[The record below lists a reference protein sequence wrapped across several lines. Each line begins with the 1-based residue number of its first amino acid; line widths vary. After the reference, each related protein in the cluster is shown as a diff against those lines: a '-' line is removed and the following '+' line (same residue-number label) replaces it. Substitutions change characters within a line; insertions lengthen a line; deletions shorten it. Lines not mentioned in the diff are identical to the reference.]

1 MRYNIRRR
9 AGSPCYNYKKGLCT
23 ILNKDQLSNNYLSS
37 DEFNSNGKIFVGIS
51 STGIYCRPICYA
63 RQPKAE
69 NRNYFNTA
77 AEAEK
82 AGFRPCLLCRPEL
95 APLIASLDSFESLAY
110 QTARYLEE
118 SCGEIIA
125 IREIARYFNCTEQYL
140 EQQFKE
146 KYNVT
151 PSEYLKTYR
160 LLLAKHLLTDT
171 NLTSEEIAK
180 AVGFNNSKN
189 LNKIFKGQYRFEPE
203 RLRRNKSLNK
213 EKSDYIT
220 LSLAYRAPYRWETLL
235 DFLAL
240 RAIPGVEMVKRGEYF
255 RTVHMLDKHDK
266 PLNGWLKVSNQP
278 EKNSLY
284 VSISNNLVSVIPKVL
299 SRVRHLF
306 DLSSDPDEVKE
317 KLSSMNQIQPNLFL
331 PGIRIPGAFNAFE
344 MVVRAVLGQQI
355 TVRAART
362 LVGRF
367 AQTFGTPLKTGVEGL
382 THTFP
387 VSETILSLGD
397 NIADHLGPIGITSR
411 RAKTILE
418 LARAIKYRTI
428 ELNFPT
434 QPEKEIEKLKE
445 IPGIGEWTAQYITMR
460 AMRWPDAFPHT
471 DYGIKKALSPRTHKE
486 ILELAESWR
495 PCRSYAAINLWN
507 SL

>member
-1 MRYNIRRR
+1 MIFKN
-9 AGSPCYNYKKGLCT
+9 KKDIYQCRNEENLD
-23 ILNKDQLSNNYLSS
+23 LNSKNS
-37 DEFNSNGKIFVGIS
+37 DGKIFIGIS
-51 STGIYCRPICYA
+51 STGIYCRPICHA

-95 APLIASLDSFESLAY
+95 APKIISLNSATSLAS
-110 QTARYLEE
+110 QIARYIEE
-118 SCGEIIA
+118 NCGNA
-125 IREIARYFNCTEQYL
+125 ITEKDLAQYFNCTEQYL

-146 KYNVT
+146 NYNVT
-151 PSEYLKTYR
+151 TSEYLKTYR
-160 LLLAKHLLTDT
+160 LLLAKQLLTDT
-171 NLTSEEIAK
+171 NLSSDEIAK
-180 AVGFNNSKN
+180 AVGFNNSQN
-189 LNKIFKGQYRFEPE
+189 LNKIFKEQYRLEPE
-203 RLRRNKSLNK
+203 RLRRKKTQNK

-240 RAIPGVEMVKRGEYF
+240 RAIPGVEMVKDEEYF
-255 RTVHMLDKHDK
+255 RTVHMLNKHGE
-266 PLNGWLKVSNQP
+266 PVYGWLKVSNRP
-278 EKNSLY
+278 EKNSLSI
-284 VSISNNLVSVIPKVL
+284 SISNNLVSVIPKVL

-306 DLSSDPDEVKE
+306 DLSSDPDEVQG
-317 KLSSMNQIQPNLFL
+317 KLSSMNQIQPDLFS

-355 TVRAART
+355 TVKAART
-362 LVGRF
+362 LVDRF
-367 AQTFGTPLKTGVEGL
+367 AQTFGILLNIGVEGL

-387 VSETILSLGD
+387 VPDTILSLGD
-397 NIADHLGPIGITSR
+397 NVADYLGPIGITSR

-418 LARAIKYRTI
+418 LARAFKYKTI

-434 QPEKEIEKLKE
+434 KPEKEIEKLKE
-445 IPGIGEWTAQYITMR
+445 IPGIGEWTAQYIAMR

-471 DYGIKKALSPRTHKE
+471 DYGIKKALSPRTDKE

>member
-1 MRYNIRRR
+1 MNKEQS
-9 AGSPCYNYKKGLCT
+9 GCNN
-23 ILNKDQLSNNYLSS
+23 LNS
-37 DEFNSNGKIFVGIS
+37 DEINSDGKIFVGIS

-69 NRNYFNTA
+69 NRNYYSSA

-82 AGFRPCLLCRPEL
+82 TGFRPCLLCRPEL
-95 APLIASLDSFESLAY
+95 APKIISLYSATSLAS
-110 QTARYLEE
+110 Q
-118 SCGEIIA
+118 
-125 IREIARYFNCTEQYL
+125 IARYFEENCGNAITEKDLAQYFICTVQCL
-140 EQQFKE
+140 EQEFKT

-160 LLLAKHLLTDT
+160 LLLAKHLFTDT
-171 NLTSEEIAK
+171 NLSSEEIAK
-180 AVGFNNSKN
+180 VVGFKSSQS
-189 LNKIFKGQYRFEPE
+189 LNKIFKEQYRLEPE
-203 RLRRNKSLNK
+203 RLRRKKTHNK
-213 EKSDYIT
+213 EKSQYII
-220 LSLAYRAPYRWETLL
+220 LSLTYIPPYRWETLL
-235 DFLAL
+235 TFLAL
-240 RAIPGVEMVKRGEYF
+240 RAIPGVEMVKGGEYF
-255 RTVHMLDKHDK
+255 RTVHIFDKHGE
-266 PLNGWLKVSNQP
+266 PVYGWLKVSNRP
-278 EKNSLY
+278 EKNSLS
-284 VSISNNLVSVIPKVL
+284 VSISINLVSVIPKIL
-299 SRVRHLF
+299 SRIRHLF
-306 DLSSDPDEVKE
+306 DLSSDPDEVQE
-317 KLSSMNQIQPNLFL
+317 KLSSMNKIQPGLFS

-418 LARAIKYRTI
+418 LARAIQYKTI
-428 ELNFPT
+428 ELKFPT
-434 QPEKEIEKLKE
+434 QPEKVIEKLKE
-445 IPGIGEWTAQYITMR
+445 IPGIGEWTAQYIAMR

-495 PCRSYAAINLWN
+495 PCRSYAAVNLWN